1 MKRWRKVLS
10 GLLMAALIATGI
22 ALPEKTYAAS
32 EGMDG
37 LKTVVNSGVGKMVD
51 DKSTIDG
58 SYDFAPIIGADT
70 KITFGSTDGTMWDNT
85 FCTKGQEHAKIITQW
100 WPLADIGANGNT
112 RSFTPYESLKGKMYA
127 EYTNVGN
134 ANGLPVTMRIW
145 FLDWQNTVISNGY
158 KNEVGAD
165 IDAVIVAKDNTKGGA
180 TPVIDIKGLK
190 WIKVKFAYYDP
201 DGNPLN
207 VKGHF
212 TLTDL
217 DYAQGFY
224 IESGVDSIYVT
235 KEADARLVYDPR
247 TEAIWSAHKGSNSDD
262 GTSPDN
268 SEGWVTYTYEGDS
281 QTMVFYN
288 GGTIQNVDGPG
299 QGLTTAQS
307 YPKDFTFTGSDAK
320 FNGWKGSSKTQS
332 NDWHTWN
339 TSEFGYTADMVM
351 HQTKNVDLVIKKAD
365 ETTGEALKG
374 AEFTVYKMQGGQW
387 VTYTKAVWDDSHDL
401 YKALNLKETDSEGG
415 KFKVVETKN
424 PAGYTGTWEHEF
436 TAEKE
441 GVVTLTLDATNAR
454 KTGQITITK
463 TGENNK
469 KLSGAVFEI
478 KAAKDIKTAGGTTLV
493 AANTVVDTVTT
504 DGNGSAASKQLELG
518 QYIVQETTAPD
529 GYVLDTTEHAVT
541 LDDSHTSVNVAVQN
555 QKNAIVLQKV
565 SKNDG
570 TVMEGVTFHIWNDDK
585 SYDKTQKTDSN
596 GRITIDGVKDG
607 TWHYQETATKDGYVL
622 DNAVKDFTVSDGK
635 VNGQSNLTITVEND
649 YTKLDLAKVDSG
661 TGENISGAKLSLL
674 DSNGRLVESW
684 TSGSTPHRIEKLK
697 PGQYTLREDQ
707 APDHYKL
714 ADPITF
720 TLESKA
726 DTQTITMKDMRYA
739 DLTIVKRIKAS
750 DITWAHG
757 NPTFIFTVKG
767 KDINGK
773 DRTFQNYVE
782 FTENYVNSH
791 TDGQGYV
798 ELSVTWNKIPVGE
811 DYTVTEQDVLRYHL
825 VNVTGTENVKISKL
839 QEPAKGVAPDKIF
852 SVHANLKAKPT
863 GTSITFE
870 NQKDDWGTT
879 THDTSVKNIIPLK

>member
-70 KITFGSTDGTMWDNT
+70 KISFGSTDGTMWDNT
-85 FCTKGQEHAKIITQW
+85 FCTKGQKHAKIITQW

-145 FLDWQNTVISNGY
+145 FLDWQNTVISSGY

-268 SEGWVTYTYEGDS
+268 PEGWVTYTYEGDS

-299 QGLTTAQS
+299 KGLTTVQS
-307 YPKDFTFTGSDAK
+307 YPKDFTFTGGDAI
-320 FNGWKGSSKTQS
+320 FNGWKGSSKTES
-332 NDWHTWN
+332 KDWHAWN

-351 HQTKNVDLVIKKAD
+351 HQTKNVDLVIEKKDATTA
-365 ETTGEALKG
+365 ETLKG
-374 AEFTVYKMQGGQW
+374 AEFTVYKLKGGQW
-387 VTYTKAVWDDSHDL
+387 ESYTKTVWDDSMKN
-401 YKALNLKETDSEGG
+401 YKAIGLHAEDTENG

-424 PAGYTGTWEHEF
+424 PAGYTGGWEKEF
-436 TAEKE
+436 TATDE
-441 GVVTLTLDATNAR
+441 GVVTLTLDVTNTR

-469 KLSGAVFEI
+469 KLAGAVFDI
-478 KAAKDIKTAGGTTLV
+478 KAAADIKSVGGTTLV
-493 AANTVVDTVTT
+493 AAGTVVDTVTT
-504 DGNGSAASKQLELG
+504 DANGAATSKELELG
-518 QYIVQETTAPD
+518 NYIVQETTAPV
-529 GYVLDTTEHAVT
+529 GYVLDTTEHNVT
-541 LDDSHTSVNVAVQN
+541 L
-555 QKNAIVLQKV
+555 
-565 SKNDG
+565 
-570 TVMEGVTFHIWNDDK
+570 
-585 SYDKTQKTDSN
+585 
-596 GRITIDGVKDG
+596 
-607 TWHYQETATKDGYVL
+607 DGYVL
-622 DNAVKDFTVSDGK
+622 DNVEKTFTVSGGK
-635 VNGQSNLTITVEND
+635 VNGQQNLTITVEND
-649 YTKLDLAKVDSG
+649 YTKLDLAKVDSS

-674 DSNGRLVESW
+674 DANGKLVESW

-697 PGQYTLREDQ
+697 PGKYTLREDE
-707 APDHYKL
+707 APKNYKI

-726 DTQTITMKDMRYA
+726 DVQTITMEDLRYA

-773 DRTFQNYVE
+773 DRTFQDYVV
-782 FTENYVNSH
+782 FTESYVSSH
-791 TDGQGYV
+791 TDSQGYV
-798 ELSVTWNKIPVGE
+798 ELSVTWEKIPVGE
-811 DYTVTEQDVLRYHL
+811 DYTVSEQRVMRYFL
-825 VNVTGTENVKISKL
+825 KNVTGTDNVKVTKLKEPSKDL
-839 QEPAKGVAPDKIF
+839 SPDETF
-852 SVHANLKAKPT
+852 SVHANLITKPS
-863 GTSITFE
+863 GTKITFE
-870 NQKDDWGTT
+870 NEKYDWGTT
-879 THDTSVKNIIPLK
+879 SHTTSVKNVIPLQ

>member
-1 MKRWRKVLS
+1 MKRWKKALS
-10 GLLMAALIATGI
+10 GLLMAALMATGI
-22 ALPEKTYAAS
+22 SFPENVFAAS
-32 EGMDG
+32 DGMEG
-37 LKTVVNSGVGKMVD
+37 LPSVYNSGIGKIVNKD
-51 DKSTIDG
+51 SVIDG
-58 SYDFAPIIGADT
+58 SYNFTPVIGSET
-70 KITFGSTDGTMWDNT
+70 KITFGCSDRSGSWDNY
-85 FCTKGQEHAKIITQW
+85 FCQNAERYAKACSSW
-100 WPLADIGANGNT
+100 WKLADTSRWSNI
-112 RSFTPYESLKGKMYA
+112 RSFVPYENLKGKMYA

-145 FLDWQNTVISNGY
+145 FLDWQNTNISGY
-158 KNEVGAD
+158 PGYEDVDNV
-165 IDAVIVAKDNTKGGA
+165 VVSVDNTKGGA

-190 WIKVKFAYYDP
+190 WIKVRFSYYDEN
-201 DGNPLN
+201 GNPLK

-212 TLTDL
+212 TLSDL
-217 DYAQGFY
+217 DYSQGFY
-224 IESGVDSIYVT
+224 IDGKVDGIYVT
-235 KEADARLVYDPR
+235 KEADDRLIYDARTD
-247 TEAIWSAHKGSNSDD
+247 AIWSAKKGSNADD

-268 SEGWVTYTYEGDS
+268 PEGWVTYTYEGDS

-288 GGTIQNVDGPG
+288 GRTIQNVDGPG
-299 QGLTTAQS
+299 KGLTTVQS
-307 YPKDFTFTGSDAK
+307 YPKDFTFTGGDAI
-320 FNGWKGSSKTQS
+320 FNGWKGSSRTEAT
-332 NDWHTWN
+332 DWHVWN
-339 TSEFGYTADMVM
+339 TSEFGYTSEMVM

-387 VTYTKAVWDDSHDL
+387 VTYTKAEWKDE
-401 YKALNLKETDSEGG
+401 YKAYRALNLHAEDSEGG

-424 PAGYTGTWEHEF
+424 PTGYTGTWEHEF

-493 AANTVVDTVTT
+493 AADTVVDTVTT

-518 QYIVQETTAPD
+518 QYIVKEITAPD

-585 SYDKTQKTDSN
+585 SYDKTQKTDNN

-622 DNAVKDFTVSDGK
+622 DNAVKDFTVSSGK

-739 DLTIVKRIKAS
+739 DLTIVKKIKAS

-825 VNVTGTENVKISKL
+825 VNVTGTENVTISKL
-839 QEPAKGVAPDKIF
+839 QEPTKGVAPDKIF

>member
-351 HQTKNVDLVIKKAD
+351 HQTKNVDLVIEKKD
-365 ETTGEALKG
+365 TTTAEALKG
-374 AEFTVYKMQGGQW
+374 AEFTVYKLKSGQW
-387 VTYTKAVWDDSHDL
+387 EAYTKAVWDDAMKN
-401 YKALNLKETDSEGG
+401 YKALNLHAEDTENG

-424 PAGYTGTWEHEF
+424 PAGYIGSWEKEF
-436 TAEKE
+436 TATDE
-441 GVVTLTLDATNAR
+441 GVVTLTLDVTNTR

-463 TGENNK
+463 TDENNK
-469 KLSGAVFEI
+469 KLAGAVFDI
-478 KAAKDIKTAGGTTLV
+478 KAAADIKSVGGTTLV
-493 AANTVVDTVTT
+493 VAGTVVDTVTT
-504 DGNGSAASKQLELG
+504 DANGTATSKELELG
-518 QYIVQETTAPD
+518 NYIVQETTAPA
-529 GYVLDTTEHAVT
+529 GYVLDTTEHNVT
-541 LDDSHTSVNVAVQN
+541 LDDSHTTVNVAVQ
-555 QKNAIVLQKV
+555 
-565 SKNDG
+565 
-570 TVMEGVTFHIWNDDK
+570 
-585 SYDKTQKTDSN
+585 
-596 GRITIDGVKDG
+596 
-607 TWHYQETATKDGYVL
+607 
-622 DNAVKDFTVSDGK
+622 
-635 VNGQSNLTITVEND
+635 NLTITVEND
-649 YTKLDLAKVDSG
+649 YTKLDLAKVDSS
-661 TGENISGAKLSLL
+661 TGENLSGAKLSLL
-674 DSNGRLVESW
+674 DANGKLVESW
-684 TSGSTPHRIEKLK
+684 TSGSTPHRIEKMK
-697 PGQYTLREDQ
+697 PGRYTLREDE
-707 APDHYKL
+707 APANYKI

-726 DTQTITMKDMRYA
+726 DVQTIKMEDLRYA

-773 DRTFQNYVE
+773 DRTFQDYVV
-782 FTENYVNSH
+782 FTESYVSSH
-791 TDGQGYV
+791 TDSQGYV
-798 ELSVTWNKIPVGE
+798 ELSVTWDKIPVGE
-811 DYTVTEQDVLRYHL
+811 DYTVSEQRVMRYFL
-825 VNVTGTENVKISKL
+825 KNVTGTDNVKVTKLKEPSKDL
-839 QEPAKGVAPDKIF
+839 SPDETF
-852 SVHANLKAKPT
+852 SVHANLKTKPS
-863 GTSITFE
+863 GTKITFE
-870 NQKDDWGTT
+870 NEKYDWGTT
-879 THDTSVKNIIPLK
+879 SHTTSVKNIIPLQ